1 MKRWHKS
8 VDILLDTLAELAQ
21 HKLRTLLTLLGM
33 IFGVG
38 AVIAMLNIGEGAER
52 EALKMIDSMGL
63 HNLIINAKE
72 FDEKEL
78 QEQRKHSVGLSI
90 RDGEITVNT
99 IPFIESYSAQKTI
112 DTYSIFSAQGKSNG
126 EALGVSA
133 HFFALSKFK
142 LAEGRVLTKSDDTRF
157 SQVALMG
164 ATSAKQLFPLGNA
177 IGSNIKINHL
187 WFKVVGVLQAPFLKK
202 EEFQGI
208 KLGGEQNQVFIPLN
222 TALHKFP
229 AKNLSSEISSL
240 KLQVRDGVDPVA
252 AAKAVSHLLQRRHNK
267 VDDYNIVVPA
277 ALLAQQK
284 QTQQIFNIV
293 MSCVAGISLL
303 VGGIGIMN
311 IMLATVLER
320 TKEIGLLRAVGATQK
335 DIRTQF
341 MAESFTISIMGGLL
355 GILFGILLSEL
366 ISLYSEWAVSWSLT
380 AIVLSFSICAL
391 VGLVFGVYPAI
402 KASKLDPIEALQSD

>member
-1 MKRWHKS
+1 MDKIEIFK
-8 VDILLDTLAELAQ
+8 DTFAELAQ

-52 EALKMIDSMGL
+52 EALKMIDTMGL
-63 HNLIINAKE
+63 HNLIVNGKE
-72 FDEKEL
+72 FEEKEL
-78 QEQRKHSVGLSI
+78 KEQRKHSSGLTI
-90 RDGEITVNT
+90 RDGEISVQSL
-99 IPFIESYSAQKTI
+99 PFVESFSAQKVV
-112 DTYSIFSAQGKSNG
+112 DTYSIFSAKGKSDG
-126 EALGVSA
+126 EALGVSSS
-133 HFFALSKFK
+133 FFALSKFT
-142 LAEGRVLTKSDDTRF
+142 LDQGRLLNEQDNVEF
-157 SQVALMG
+157 SQVVLLG
-164 ATSAKQLFPLGNA
+164 SSTAKQLFPLGDALGN
-177 IGSNIKINHL
+177 NVKINHI

-208 KLGGEQNQVFIPLN
+208 KLGGDQHKVFIPLN

-229 AKNLSSEISSL
+229 SKALTSEIDSLRL
-240 KLQVRDGVDPVA
+240 KLDGKIDPIE
-252 AAKAVSHLLQRRHNK
+252 AAKAVSHLLKRRHNE
-267 VDDYNIVVPA
+267 VDDYDIVIPA

-320 TKEIGLLRAVGATQK
+320 TKEIGLLRAIGATQK
-335 DIRTQF
+335 DIQQQF
-341 MAESFTISIMGGLL
+341 IAESFTISILG
-355 GILFGILLSEL
+355 GILGVFFGILLSEL
-366 ISLYSEWAVSWSLT
+366 ISIYSQWAVSWSLT
-380 AIVLSFSICAL
+380 AIILSFSICAL

-402 KASKLDPIEALQSD
+402 KASKLDPIDALQSD

>member
-1 MKRWHKS
+1 MKYFN
-8 VDILLDTLAELAQ
+8 LFLDTLSELAQ

-52 EALKMIDSMGL
+52 EALKMIDNMGL

-78 QEQRKHSVGLSI
+78 KEQRKHSMGLSI
-90 RDGEITVNT
+90 HDGEIAVAAM
-99 IPFIESYSAQKTI
+99 PFVSAFSAQKI
-112 DTYSIFSAQGKSNG
+112 IETYSIFSAEGKSSG
-126 EALGVSA
+126 EAVGVSA
-133 HFFALSKFK
+133 NFFTLSKFN
-142 LAEGRVLTKSDDTRF
+142 LANGRVLSKSDEQAF
-157 SQVALMG
+157 AQVVLLG
-164 ATSAKQLFPLGNA
+164 ASAARQLFPLGKA
-177 IGSNIKINHL
+177 IGNNIKINHQ
-187 WFKVVGVLQAPFLKK
+187 WFNVVGVLQAPFLKK
-202 EEFQGI
+202 TEFQGM
-208 KLGGEQNQVFIPLN
+208 KLGGEQNQVFIPLT

-229 AKNLSSEISSL
+229 VKNLASEISSL
-240 KLQVRDGVDPVA
+240 KLQINENVNSIA
-252 AAKAVSHLLQRRHNK
+252 AAKAVSHLLHRRHNQ
-267 VDDYNIVVPA
+267 VDDYTMVIPA

-293 MSCVAGISLL
+293 MSSVAGISLL

-335 DIRTQF
+335 DIRIQF
-341 MAESFTISIMGGLL
+341 VAESFTISIMGGLL
-355 GILFGILLSEL
+355 GVIFGLLLSEL
-366 ISLYSEWAVSWSLT
+366 ISIYSQWAVSWSIT
-380 AIVLSFSICAL
+380 AIILSFSICSL
-391 VGLVFGVYPAI
+391 VGLIFGVYPAI

>member
-1 MKRWHKS
+1 MKYFD
-8 VDILLDTLAELAQ
+8 VLLDTLAELAQ

-52 EALKMIDSMGL
+52 EALKMINNMGL
-63 HNLIINAKE
+63 HNLIIEAQE

-78 QEQRKHSVGLSI
+78 LEQRKHSRGLSI
-90 RDGEITVNT
+90 RDGEITVKS
-99 IPFIESYSAQKTI
+99 IPFFASFSAQKII
-112 DTYSIFSAQGKSNG
+112 DTYSIFSSQGKSSG
-126 EALGVSA
+126 EALGVSS
-133 HFFALSKFK
+133 HFFTLSKFN
-142 LAEGRVLTKSDDTRF
+142 LAQGRVLNKSDDNSF
-157 SQVALMG
+157 AQVTLLG
-164 ATSAKQLFPLGNA
+164 ATSAKQLFPLGDA
-177 IGSNIKINHL
+177 IGKNIKINHL

-229 AKNLSSEISSL
+229 SKNLSAEISSL
-240 KLQVRDGVDPVA
+240 KLQVKDGVDPIA

-267 VDDYNIVVPA
+267 IDDYNIVVPA

-335 DIRTQF
+335 DIRLQF
-341 MAESFTISIMGGLL
+341 MAESFTISILGGLL
-355 GILFGILLSEL
+355 GICFGILLSEL
-366 ISLYSEWAVSWSLT
+366 ISLYSQWAVSWSIT
-380 AIVLSFSICAL
+380 AIILSFSICAM
-391 VGLVFGVYPAI
+391 VGLIFGVYPAI
-402 KASKLDPIEALQSD
+402 KASQLDPIEALQSD

>member
-1 MKRWHKS
+1 MKYL
-8 VDILLDTLAELAQ
+8 DILADTLAELAQ

-52 EALKMIDSMGL
+52 EALKMINNMGL
-63 HNLIINAKE
+63 HNLIIDAKI

-78 QEQRKHSVGLSI
+78 QEQRKHSTGLSI
-90 RDGEITVNT
+90 LDGKIAVKS
-99 IPFIESYSAQKTI
+99 IPFIESYSAQKII
-112 DTYSIFSAQGKSNG
+112 DTYSIFSSEGKSTG

-133 HFFALSKFK
+133 HFFTLSKFN
-142 LAEGRVLTKSDDTRF
+142 LAQGRVLTKEDDDNF
-157 SQVALMG
+157 SQVVLLG
-164 ATSAKQLFPLGNA
+164 ATSARQLFPLGNA
-177 IGSNIKINHL
+177 INKNIKINHQ
-187 WFKVVGVLQAPFLKK
+187 WFKVIGVLKAPFLKK

-208 KLGGEQNQVFIPLN
+208 KLGGDQNQVFIPLN

-229 AKNLSSEISSL
+229 SKKLSSEISSL
-240 KLQVRDGVDPVA
+240 KLQVKDGVDPVS
-252 AAKAVSHLLQRRHNK
+252 AAKAISHLLQRRHNK
-267 VDDYNIVVPA
+267 MDDYNIVVPA

-335 DIRTQF
+335 DIKLQF

-355 GILFGILLSEL
+355 GIVFGILLSEL
-366 ISLYSEWAVSWSLT
+366 ISIYSQWAVSWSIT
-380 AIVLSFSICAL
+380 AITLSFSICAM
-391 VGLVFGVYPAI
+391 VGLIFGVYPAI
-402 KASKLDPIEALQSD
+402 KASELDPIEALQSD